1 MQNNTDRE
9 NVNIM
14 RFSSFKFVISIA
26 GIFLACLNASEAS
39 DTENKPELQ
48 IPPGFEMLKGAAS
61 DSKGRASEIRHK
73 ATGIEMVYVAP
84 GVFMMGS
91 PSSEKNMRE
100 NETQHKVKLTKAYY
114 IGKYEVTQ
122 EQWKKVTGK
131 SPSKFKG
138 TDLPVEQV
146 TWDECRL
153 FCKKL
158 NGMAASSDPAAA
170 QELNTDGGCHFRLP
184 SEAEWEYAARGGNRN
199 KGFIYSGGNNLDKV
213 GWYYEN
219 SGDSRLSD
227 STWGIDKSNG
237 NNGRT
242 HPVGRKSANELGIY
256 DMSGNIWEW
265 CSDLLGDYPA
275 GEGTDP
281 SGAATG
287 SQRVHRGGGWYGVSW
302 ICRSAAR
309 SGLTPDNCG
318 CYLGLR
324 IVLDIPE
331 SAATDKENVNN
342 PAGK

>member
-1 MQNNTDRE
+1 M
-9 NVNIM
+9 
-14 RFSSFKFVISIA
+14 
-26 GIFLACLNASEAS
+26 
-39 DTENKPELQ
+39 
-48 IPPGFEMLKGAAS
+48 
-61 DSKGRASEIRHK
+61 
-73 ATGIEMVYVAP
+73 
-84 GVFMMGS
+84 
-91 PSSEKNMRE
+91 
-100 NETQHKVKLTKAYY
+100 
-114 IGKYEVTQ
+114 
-122 EQWKKVTGK
+122 TGK

-146 TWDECRL
+146 TWDECRF

-158 NGMAASSDPAAA
+158 NEMAASSDPDAA
-170 QELNTDGGCHFRLP
+170 QGLNPGGGCHFRLP

-237 NNGRT
+237 SNGRT
-242 HPVGRKSANELGIY
+242 HPVGRKSENELGIY

-324 IVLDIPE
+324 LALDIPE
-331 SAATDKENVNN
+331 SVATDKDSVKT